1 MKKIQIAVIAGTLS
15 AMSAAM
21 QVQASGADTYNSKCM
36 ACHASG
42 AAGAPKLGDNAAWA
56 PRIAT
61 GMDAM
66 LASVTTGKGAMP
78 PKGTCADCSADDL
91 AAAVEY
97 MVSSS
102 Q

>member
-1 MKKIQIAVIAGTLS
+1 MKKIQIAVIAGSLFT
-15 AMSAAM
+15 ASAAM
-21 QVQASGADTYNSKCM
+21 QVQAGGADIYNSKCM
-36 ACHASG
+36 SCHATG
-42 AAGAPKLGDNAAWA
+42 AANAPKLGDKAAWA

-61 GMDAM
+61 GMDALM
-66 LASVTTGKGAMP
+66 ASVTNGKGAMP
-78 PKGTCADCSADDL
+78 PKGACMDCSADDL